1 MNDFERHLDALLGR
15 LRGEGHLV
23 VMFELP
29 LPPFQA
35 GFGAAQR
42 RMARRHGVGL
52 IPKRVLAGVLL
63 TTGATLDTIH
73 LSPTGH
79 RLMAGSV
86 EKTIGRTA
94 GPGPVR

>member
-1 MNDFERHLDALLGR
+1 MHLDALLGR

-29 LPPFQA
+29 LPPFHA

-42 RMARRHGVGL
+42 RAARRHGVVL

-63 TTGATLDTIH
+63 TRGATFDTIH
-73 LSPTGH
+73 LSSTGH
-79 RLMAGSV
+79 RLMAGAV
-86 EKTIGRTA
+86 GATLGRTA
-94 GPGPVR
+94 GPGPNR